1 LGGANDSAALTL
13 AENPAWG
20 VFVDKFTAKAQIFSG
35 LTLGGNW
42 KLQLEYSHRG
52 IALRMQ

>member
-13 AENPAWG
+13 EENPAWG

-35 LTLGGNW
+35 LTLGGDW